1 MTRGTAASST
11 AVLFDLDDTLLFSDM
26 ENSFLNS
33 YFALLSEYA
42 APHFPPDKLIPALLA
57 GTDAVQRAH
66 DPALTNEQ
74 VFAATFAPLLG
85 QPWPGLRV
93 FFAVFYEERFPQLR
107 VHTHPHPQ
115 ARQIVAD
122 CFDAGYRVAIATN
135 PLFPAR
141 AIQHRLSWA
150 GLEDMPFDLVTSY
163 ENMHTCKPSPDYYIE
178 IASLLDVP
186 PAACWMVGNDVA
198 RDIAPAKSAGM
209 HAYLADE
216 WLVNDDPG
224 IHPDCRGRLADLVPY
239 LRRL

>member
-1 MTRGTAASST
+1 MTRGTTAPST

-26 ENSFLNS
+26 ENAFLNA
-33 YFALLSEYA
+33 YLALLSEYA
-42 APHFPPDKLIPALLA
+42 APHFPPDKLISALLA

-85 QPWPGLRV
+85 QPWPQLRAL
-93 FFAVFYEERFPQLR
+93 FAGFYEERFPQLR
-107 VHTHPHPQ
+107 VHTRPHPQ
-115 ARQIVAD
+115 ARQVVAD

-135 PLFPAR
+135 PLFPAK

-150 GLEDMPFDLVTSY
+150 ELEDMPFDLVTTY
-163 ENMHTCKPSPDYYIE
+163 ENMHTCKPSPDYYLE
-178 IASLLDVP
+178 IAGLMGLP

-198 RDIAPAKSAGM
+198 RDIAPAQSAGM

-224 IHPDCRGRLADLVPY
+224 IQPDCRGRLADLTPY